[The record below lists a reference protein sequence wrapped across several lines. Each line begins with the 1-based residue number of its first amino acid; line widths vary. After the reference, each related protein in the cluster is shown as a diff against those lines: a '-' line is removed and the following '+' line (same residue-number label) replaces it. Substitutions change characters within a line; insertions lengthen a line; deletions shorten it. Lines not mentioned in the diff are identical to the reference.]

1 LRALVITRHGGPEVL
16 EVGERP
22 APEPA
27 AGQVRVRVRAAG
39 VNFADLMARQGLYS
53 DAPKL
58 PMVLGY
64 EVAGVVDALG
74 PGVEGLRPGDR
85 VLGGCR
91 FGGYAEQVVTSAAG
105 LLAVPEGWSFEEAAA
120 LPVNYATAYGIL
132 LRYGSLR
139 AGERVLVHAAA
150 GGVGIAA
157 TQIAKLTGAEVFGT
171 ASASKHDAIREIGV
185 DHPIDYR
192 SEDFATAVRRITGER
207 RPLDVVLDAVGGRSW
222 RRSFG
227 LLRPGGRLVCFG
239 ASAFVSGERRDLRRL
254 ARTVVETPW
263 FNPLRLAGASLSVV
277 GFNLLRVWEAHGSL
291 SEYVDPMRGWV
302 ESGAIRPRVAAAFPL
317 ERGADAHRYMGER
330 SNVGKVVLTVEA
342 R

>member
-1 LRALVITRHGGPEVL
+1 MRALVITRHGGPEVL
-16 EVGERP
+16 RIEERP
-22 APEPA
+22 TPEPG
-27 AGQVRVRVRAAG
+27 AGEVRVRVRAAG
-39 VNFADLMARQGLYS
+39 VNFADLMARQGLYP
-53 DAPKL
+53 DAPKPPL
-58 PMVLGY
+58 VMGY
-64 EVAGVVDALG
+64 EVAGEVNALG
-74 PGVEGLRPGDR
+74 PGVEGLRTGDR
-85 VLGGCR
+85 VLAGCR
-91 FGGYAEQVVTSAAG
+91 FGGYAEHVVTAAAG
-105 LLAVPEGWSFEEAAA
+105 VLPLPEGWSFEEAAA

-171 ASASKHDAIREIGV
+171 ASAAKHEAIREIGV

-192 SEDFATAVRRITGER
+192 TEDFAAAVRRITGEK

-239 ASAFVSGERRDLRRL
+239 ASSLVSGETRDLRRL
-254 ARTVVETPW
+254 ARTLAETPR
-263 FNPLRLAGASLSVV
+263 FNPLRLSSRSLSVV

-291 SEYVDPMRGWV
+291 EEYVGPLRGWL
-302 ESGAIRPRVAAAFPL
+302 ESGAIRPRVAATFPL
-317 ERGADAHRYMGER
+317 ERGGDAHRYLAAR
-330 SNVGKVVLTVEA
+330 SNVGKVVLTV
-342 R
+342 